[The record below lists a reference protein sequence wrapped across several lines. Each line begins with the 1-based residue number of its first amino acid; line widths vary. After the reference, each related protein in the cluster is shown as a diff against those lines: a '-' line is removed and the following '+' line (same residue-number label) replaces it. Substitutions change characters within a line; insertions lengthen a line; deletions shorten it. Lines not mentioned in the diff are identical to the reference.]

1 VTAQNRPLRA
11 DAQRNR
17 ARVLD
22 AAEAVLAREGLSA
35 SMRTI
40 ASEAGVGLGTIYRH
54 FPTQEALYQAILAE
68 RTHRLIAQADA
79 FASAEDPGAAFFAYF
94 TLVVTDA
101 THKKSLADVL
111 AASGIDPKGGLPED
125 IGRTMRNAIE
135 KLLVRAR
142 RAGAVRQDLHM
153 PEAMALLTAA
163 CLAAERSQWDT
174 RLRNRTLAI
183 LFDGLRPR
191 H

>member
-1 VTAQNRPLRA
+1 MTAQNRPLRT

-17 ARVLD
+17 TRVLD

-40 ASEAGVGLGTIYRH
+40 ASEAGVGVGTIYRH
-54 FPTQEALYQAILAE
+54 FPTQAALYQAILAE
-68 RTHRLIAQADA
+68 RTHSLIAQADA
-79 FASAEDPGAAFFAYF
+79 LANVEDPGAAFFTYF
-94 TLVVTDA
+94 TLVVTNA
-101 THKKSLADVL
+101 TYKKSLADVL

-125 IGRTMRNAIE
+125 IGRTMCSAVER
-135 KLLVRAR
+135 LLVRAR
-142 RAGAVRQDLHM
+142 KAGAVRRDLRM

-163 CLAAERSQWDT
+163 CLAAERNQWDT
-174 RLRNRTLAI
+174 RLRTRTLAI